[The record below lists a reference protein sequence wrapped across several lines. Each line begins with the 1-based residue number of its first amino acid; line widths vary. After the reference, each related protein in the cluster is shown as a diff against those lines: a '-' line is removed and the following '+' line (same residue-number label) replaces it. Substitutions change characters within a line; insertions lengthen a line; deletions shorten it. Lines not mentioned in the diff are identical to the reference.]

1 MKLSKKERENLR
13 ARKHTKR
20 PYGEIVD
27 AAKRHGIAYHTLW
40 RWCQEEPHLPAE
52 EIIRRRGGP
61 MDPKEAGRKGGLAT
75 QGKA

>member
-1 MKLSKKERENLR
+1 VKFSKKELETLTPGRRNS
-13 ARKHTKR
+13 R

-27 AAKRHGIAYHTLW
+27 AAKRHDIAYHTLW